1 MVAHLNML
9 ADRLDR
15 MSAEIVSVL
24 ASCGSK
30 MWDDLN
36 SIRLESL
43 QEL

>member
-30 MWDDLN
+30 M
-36 SIRLESL
+36 
-43 QEL
+43 